1 MQLHNRLK
9 KEAKERGE
17 EYKIPKLRRNIEM
30 DEYDLMHWR
39 RSLEERE
46 ALIRDISW
54 YSFNFLLAMHSG
66 SFLTRVHSYLKTVSP
81 ATACQL

>member
-1 MQLHNRLK
+1 MQLNKKLK
-9 KEAKERGE
+9 KEAEERGE
-17 EYKIPKLRRNIEM
+17 EYKVPKLRRNVEM

-54 YSFNFLLAMHSG
+54 YALD
-66 SFLTRVHSYLKTVSP
+66 
-81 ATACQL
+81 